1 MFKLSDEGLKYVKSE
16 LARYESKPSAIIRC
30 LYRAQDENGGWVSP
44 EVIAHLS
51 EVMEIPASRIDEVAT
66 FYTMFNKQPVGK
78 YHVQVC
84 CTLSC
89 AMAGA
94 REMTD
99 VMMKEA
105 GCEKVGDVSKDG
117 LFTFSKVE
125 CLGSC
130 DTAPMLQINRD
141 PYTENLDDKKAI
153 ELVREL
159 RNRESSKSHVSANH
173 SSSSSSLSTTTKK
186 G

>member
-1 MFKLSDEGLKYVKSE
+1 MFKLSEEGLKYVKSE
-16 LARYESKPSAIIRC
+16 LTRYEQKQSAIIRC

-44 EVIAHLS
+44 EVIQHLS
-51 EVMEIPASRIDEVAT
+51 EVMDIPAAHIEEVAT
-66 FYTMFNKQPVGK
+66 FYTMFNKKPVGK

-94 REMTD
+94 RELTD
-99 VMMKEA
+99 TMMKEA
-105 GCEKVGDVSKDG
+105 GCEKPGDTSKDG

-130 DTAPMLQINRD
+130 DTAPMLQVNRD
-141 PYTENLDDKKAI
+141 PYIENLDEAKGIQLVKDLRAKAG
-153 ELVREL
+153 
-159 RNRESSKSHVSANH
+159 K
-173 SSSSSSLSTTTKK
+173 
-186 G
+186 

>member
-1 MFKLSDEGLKYVKSE
+1 MFKLSDEGLKYVKNE
-16 LARYESKPSAIIRC
+16 LTRYEQKQSAIIRS

-44 EVIAHLS
+44 DVINHLS
-51 EVMEIPASRIDEVAT
+51 QVMEIPAAQIEEVAT
-66 FYTMFNKQPVGK
+66 FYTMFNKKPVGK

-94 REMTD
+94 RELTD
-99 VMMKEA
+99 TMMKEA
-105 GCEKVGDVSKDG
+105 GCSNLDEMSKDG

-141 PYTENLDDKKAI
+141 PYIENIDDQKGI
-153 ELVREL
+153 QLVKDL
-159 RNRESSKSHVSANH
+159 RA
-173 SSSSSSLSTTTKK
+173 K
-186 G
+186 GGQ

>member
-1 MFKLSDEGLKYVKSE
+1 MFKLSEEGLKYVKSE
-16 LARYESKPSAIIRC
+16 LTRYETKQSAIIRC
-30 LYRAQDENGGWVSP
+30 LYRAQDENGGYLTN
-44 EVIAHLS
+44 EVIQHLA
-51 EVMEIPASRIDEVAT
+51 EVMDIPASQIDEVAT
-66 FYTMFNKQPVGK
+66 FYTMFNKKPVGK

-89 AMAGA
+89 AMNGA
-94 REMTD
+94 RELTD

-105 GCEKVGDVSKDG
+105 GCGSCGDVSKDG

-141 PYTENLDDKKAI
+141 PYIENLNDEKAI
-153 ELVREL
+153 QLVKDL
-159 RNRESSKSHVSANH
+159 RAAAKTNGGK
-173 SSSSSSLSTTTKK
+173 
-186 G
+186 